1 MYALE
6 RYQAAAEAAPIDR
19 HIFNMFFI
27 GGLSAKFDYNL
38 DEREW
43 DDALAKA
50 ADFAARTNTSR
61 EDAA

>member
-6 RYQAAAEAAPIDR
+6 RYQAAADSAPIDR
-19 HIFNMFFI
+19 DIFNMLFI

-43 DDALAKA
+43 DDALTKA
-50 ADFAARTNTSR
+50 SAFAVRTAASR
-61 EDAA
+61 AAA